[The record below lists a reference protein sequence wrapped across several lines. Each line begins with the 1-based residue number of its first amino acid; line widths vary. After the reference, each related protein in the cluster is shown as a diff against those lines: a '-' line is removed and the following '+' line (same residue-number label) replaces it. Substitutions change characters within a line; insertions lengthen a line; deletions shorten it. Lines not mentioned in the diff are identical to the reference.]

1 MLVLFYIIISIELIT
16 VFYNLIKFLIY
27 KLNRKSNLK
36 KLSSHNENFHI
47 NVLIP
52 CYKEINVIKETLEHF
67 KCITQSQKNIDIY
80 VITTEKEKFENSSF
94 STTYEY
100 LLDLEIF
107 DSSQFH
113 ILNYPKITG
122 IMADQLNYAMNE
134 ILHKQNL
141 PLNRVYF

>member
-52 CYKEINVIKETLEHF
+52 CYTPPQIAAGRF
-67 KCITQSQKNIDIY
+67 C
-80 VITTEKEKFENSSF
+80 
-94 STTYEY
+94 STC
-100 LLDLEIF
+100 
-107 DSSQFH
+107 
-113 ILNYPKITG
+113 
-122 IMADQLNYAMNE
+122 
-134 ILHKQNL
+134 
-141 PLNRVYF
+141 

>member
-67 KCITQSQKNIDIY
+67 KKEDEELFFITGADCLLNLEKWKNIKKL
-80 VITTEKEKFENSSF
+80 V
-94 STTYEY
+94 
-100 LLDLEIF
+100 
-107 DSSQFH
+107 
-113 ILNYPKITG
+113 
-122 IMADQLNYAMNE
+122 
-134 ILHKQNL
+134 
-141 PLNRVYF
+141 

>member
-52 CYKEINVIKETLEHF
+52 CYKEINVIKETLHF
-67 KCITQSQKNIDIY
+67 CK
-80 VITTEKEKFENSSF
+80 V
-94 STTYEY
+94 
-100 LLDLEIF
+100 
-107 DSSQFH
+107 
-113 ILNYPKITG
+113 
-122 IMADQLNYAMNE
+122 
-134 ILHKQNL
+134 
-141 PLNRVYF
+141 